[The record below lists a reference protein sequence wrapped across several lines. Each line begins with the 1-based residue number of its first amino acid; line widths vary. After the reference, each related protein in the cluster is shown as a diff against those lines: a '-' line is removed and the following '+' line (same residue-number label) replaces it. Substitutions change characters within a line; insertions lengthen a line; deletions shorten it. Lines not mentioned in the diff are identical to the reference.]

1 MGPLLLKD
9 SSMHCH
15 SRSLSF
21 SLSLFCQNFKVQ
33 ICKKTKKKQLK
44 TPGRKMPKIHF
55 LFLIHI
61 QYFFSNLLD
70 NTSKETMRQLQ
81 QLWVKFLEQKL
92 AHMEYTQ
99 NVSRWHQSL

>member
-1 MGPLLLKD
+1 MQKNEKTIENTWKENAENP
-9 SSMHCH
+9 
-15 SRSLSF
+15 LSF
-21 SLSLFCQNFKVQ
+21 FNSHS
-33 ICKKTKKKQLK
+33 I
-44 TPGRKMPKIHF
+44 
-55 LFLIHI
+55 LFLN
-61 QYFFSNLLD
+61 QLD